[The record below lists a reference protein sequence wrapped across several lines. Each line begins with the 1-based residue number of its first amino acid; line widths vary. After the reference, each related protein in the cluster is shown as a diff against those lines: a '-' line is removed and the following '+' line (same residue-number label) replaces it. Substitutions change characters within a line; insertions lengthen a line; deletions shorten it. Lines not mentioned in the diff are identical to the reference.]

1 MQLNGNNLKIAV
13 QKQGRLTQGSVD
25 ILKRAGFKFESGQE
39 LLFTLCQNF
48 PLEILFVRDDDIP
61 EYVCDCVCDLG
72 IVGLNVI
79 KERKIKVKILANLG
93 FAKCSLK
100 IAVPADSNI
109 NQIRD
114 LTGRKIA
121 TSYPRIL
128 SDYLR
133 QNNIQAEVLKISG
146 SVEIAPSLGVAD
158 AICDLSATGSTLKTH
173 DLISIADILESQ
185 AVLISQTDV
194 RQNKKNKLI
203 QEFLKRIRAVLE
215 AEGKKYILL
224 NAPRQRLAEIIKI
237 LPSAKSPTIM
247 PLQDADWV
255 AVHSVVPEEV
265 LWFTIDKLKQLGGQ
279 GILVLPIE
287 QMVI

>member
-39 LLFTLCQNF
+39 RLFTLCQNF